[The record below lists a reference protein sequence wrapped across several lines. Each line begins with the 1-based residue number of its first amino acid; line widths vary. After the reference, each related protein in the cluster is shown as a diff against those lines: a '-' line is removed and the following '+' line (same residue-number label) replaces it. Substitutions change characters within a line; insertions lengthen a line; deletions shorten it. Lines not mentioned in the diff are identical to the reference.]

1 MYMRKKTVL
10 ILFATILCNTSFSC
24 KSKTSTQDEEPK
36 TILIQVFDDASV
48 ELLEQ
53 NYSEYELRKEKVV
66 SRPMHIFLFSYNTKK
81 IIETELI
88 KQLKTS
94 DLVKEAQSNKNVQS
108 RN

>member
-1 MYMRKKTVL
+1 MKKKIVL
-10 ILFATILCNTSFSC
+10 ILCVTIFCSTSFSC
-24 KSKTSTQDEEPK
+24 KSKTSTQAEEAT
-36 TILIQVFDDASV
+36 TILVQVYDDASV

-66 SRPMHIFLFSYNTKK
+66 SRPMHIFLFTYNTNK

>member
-1 MYMRKKTVL
+1 MI
-10 ILFATILCNTSFSC
+10 ILVFVTTILWGTGFSC
-24 KSKTSTQDEEPK
+24 KSKSSTPLEEDK
-36 TILIQVFDDASV
+36 TILIQVYNDTSV
-48 ELLEQ
+48 AILEQ
-53 NYSEYELRKEKVV
+53 NYSAYELRKEKVV
-66 SRPMHIFLFSYNTKK
+66 SRPMHIYLFTYNTNK